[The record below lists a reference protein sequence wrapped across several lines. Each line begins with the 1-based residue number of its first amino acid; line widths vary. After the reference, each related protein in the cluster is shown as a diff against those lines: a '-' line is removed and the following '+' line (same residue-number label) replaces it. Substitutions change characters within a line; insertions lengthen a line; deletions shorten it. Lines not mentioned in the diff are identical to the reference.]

1 MKWEYNG
8 VEYNDKH
15 DDSLYGFIY
24 CVYYEDEDGNL
35 FKYYG
40 KHKWIKEIK
49 KHFGKRRLAEI
60 TDKRLKTYE
69 IVTSDSE
76 WRDYV
81 GSCKDTMGYIPIHKE
96 IICFACSQRELTWL
110 ETKILIMKG
119 ALEDD
124 MCLNG
129 NILGKFFKHN
139 LV

>member
-24 CVYYEDEDGNL
+24 CVYYEDEDGNV

-40 KHKWIKEIK
+40 KKKWFKEIK
-49 KHFGKRRLAEI
+49 KHFGKKKLAEI

-69 IVTSDSE
+69 MIVSDND
-76 WRDYV
+76 WRTYV
-81 GSCKDTMGYIPIHKE
+81 GSCKDTKDYIPIHKE
-96 IICFACSQRELTWL
+96 IICFARSNRELTYL
-110 ETKILIMKG
+110 EAKIMFQFG

-124 MCLNG
+124 SCLNG
-129 NILGKFFKHN
+129 NLLGKFYRGD